1 MTNPLNS
8 AYQSWCRETVGN
20 CEVFNDS
27 LMGGTSSFL
36 FNFAKLPLIISAYI
50 EKHCRRIEISVR
62 RIKNTNIPFNTFAK
76 CLVKKNISK

>member
-62 RIKNTNIPFNTFAK
+62 RIKKRIF
-76 CLVKKNISK
+76 LSIHSQSVLLKKNISK